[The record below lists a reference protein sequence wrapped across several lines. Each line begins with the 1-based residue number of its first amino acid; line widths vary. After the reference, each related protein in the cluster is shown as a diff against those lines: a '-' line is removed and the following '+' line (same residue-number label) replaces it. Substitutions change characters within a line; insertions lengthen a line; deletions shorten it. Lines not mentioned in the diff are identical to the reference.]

1 MKKLVLLLVFAA
13 SVFPCAGSVTP
24 TDSLL
29 LVGDSL
35 MDSHEV
41 YRALCIYQEAFESRD
56 DAALRMRLA
65 SCHYQRAAYRQCTSL
80 LEPLSPDSLDHDAMR
95 QLFYSYKTM
104 KDTPM
109 QMHWGRELLK
119 RWQMDSEV
127 VADLA
132 LAYNLNDDPER
143 AMAVTGAYEAVDS
156 TNILVKRQTADAYF
170 FMKEYPLATQTYERL
185 LALGDSTFSVY
196 YSLGMCYEQ
205 LERMEEA
212 CVHYGVVV
220 QLTDSAKAWPLF
232 HLGAAL
238 VKAHRAVEGIPV
250 LLKALMFLQ
259 PEDGV
264 MYTLHNTLA
273 EGYYAEEQWMSA
285 IYDWQNALKYH
296 PQSLSCWYNI
306 AQTYEYLQN
315 TAKAEEAYKE
325 FLRLVYNKENPN
337 KELQSMMAHAEGF
350 ANLKE
355 KMVEER
361 KRSDELTRKV
371 KEMLENEKDKE
382 RIKSVMYTTPNRNK

>member
-1 MKKLVLLLVFAA
+1 MILIVYAA
-13 SVFPCAGSVTP
+13 SVFPCAGSVIP

-35 MDSHEV
+35 LASHEV
-41 YRALCIYQEAFESRD
+41 YRALCVYQEAFESRD
-56 DAALRMRLA
+56 DASLRMRLA
-65 SCHYQRAAYRQCTSL
+65 SCHYRRAAYRQCTSL

-104 KDTPM
+104 KDTPL

-119 RWQMDSEV
+119 RWSMDAEV

-143 AMAVTGAYEAVDS
+143 ALSVTGAYEAMDS
-156 TNILVKRQTADAYF
+156 VNILVKRQTADALF

-185 LALGDSTFSVY
+185 LALGDSTFSVH
-196 YSLGMCYEQ
+196 YSLGMCYEE
-205 LERMEEA
+205 LEQMEEA
-212 CVHYGVVV
+212 CTHYGVAV

-232 HLGAAL
+232 HLGAAM
-238 VKAHRAVEGIPV
+238 VKAHRAGEGIPV
-250 LLKALMFLQ
+250 LLKALMLIQ
-259 PEDGV
+259 PETGV

-273 EGYYAEEQWMSA
+273 EGYYADEQWLSA
-285 IYDWQNALKYH
+285 IYDWQNALKYN

-306 AQTYEYLQN
+306 AQTYEFLQN
-315 TAKAEEAYKE
+315 VAKAEDAYRE
-325 FLRLVYNKENPN
+325 FLRLAYNKENPN
-337 KELQSMMAHAEGF
+337 KELQGMITHAEEF

-355 KMVEER
+355 KIAEER
-361 KRSDELTRKV
+361 RRIDELTRKV
-371 KEMLENEKDKE
+371 EEKLKGENDDHL
-382 RIKSVMYTTPNRNK
+382 

>member
-1 MKKLVLLLVFAA
+1 MKRDMRKVVLILVFAA
-13 SVFPCAGSVTP
+13 SVFPCAGSVPP

-29 LVGDSL
+29 MVGDSL

-41 YRALCIYQEAFESRD
+41 YRALCVYQEAFESRD
-56 DAALRMRLA
+56 DASLRMRLA

-80 LEPLSPDSLDHDAMR
+80 LEPLSPDSLSHDAMR

-104 KDTPM
+104 KDTPL

-119 RWQMDSEV
+119 RWHMDAEV

-143 AMAVTGAYEAVDS
+143 ALVVTNAYEAVDS
-156 TNILVKRQTADAYF
+156 LNILVKRQAADAQF
-170 FMKEYPLATQTYERL
+170 FMKEYPAATSIYERL
-185 LALGDSTFSVY
+185 LALGDSTFSVF
-196 YSLGMCYEQ
+196 YSLGMCYE
-205 LERMEEA
+205 EMEQWEKA
-212 CVHYGVVV
+212 CAYYGVAV

-238 VKAHRAVEGIPV
+238 VKAHRAGEGIPV

-264 MYTLHNTLA
+264 MYTLYNTLA
-273 EGYYAEEQWMSA
+273 EGYYADEQWMA
-285 IYDWQNALKYH
+285 AVYDWQNALKYN

-306 AQTYEYLQN
+306 ARTYEFLQDV
-315 TAKAEEAYKE
+315 AKAEDAYKE
-325 FLRLVYNKENPN
+325 FLRLAYAKKNPN
-337 KELQSMMAHAEGF
+337 KELQGMITHAERF

-355 KMVEER
+355 KMAEER
-361 KRSDELTRKV
+361 RKIDELMRKV
-371 KEMLENEKDKE
+371 GEKLVD
-382 RIKSVMYTTPNRNK
+382 